1 MSDSG
6 SRCSTPLSLVGPC
19 GAPELTACSQTSQFA
34 GVAWLLACMALPT
47 CMRVLLHVGPIA
59 NMLSVA
65 VSSQLHCHA
74 GLASRHVGQRC
85 TACMV
90 HCTALSACMELC
102 MAGEFHPLGSMH
114 A

>member
-1 MSDSG
+1 MQPDLTV
-6 SRCSTPLSLVGPC
+6 CWCCLV
-19 GAPELTACSQTSQFA
+19 AC
-34 GVAWLLACMALPT
+34 LHDLPT